1 MPDELPA
8 NSADYEAFLRLFTRD
23 QLRVLAYIRALIHDH
38 AVAADVFQETS
49 LELWRSFA
57 TFRRDE
63 DFARWAL
70 GIARHQVLKYWRT
83 RDRDRHVFS
92 ETLLAELSTA
102 AIDIAHDMEPRQAA
116 LDQCVGQLSDRQREL
131 IRLFYGENQSAAAI
145 AEAWDRSV
153 HAVYKSLKVMRR
165 ALLQCVESKLRGE
178 ANS

>member
-1 MPDELPA
+1 MPDKSPA
-8 NSADYEAFLRLFTRD
+8 NSAEYEAFLRLFTRD

-38 AVAADVFQETS
+38 AVANDVFQETS

-63 DFARWAL
+63 EFARWAL

-92 ETLLAELSTA
+92 ETLLAELSTV
-102 AIDIAHDMEPRQAA
+102 AIDRVGEMEPRQQA

-145 AEAWDRSV
+145 AQAWDRSV

-165 ALLQCVESKLRGE
+165 ALLQCVESKLSGE
-178 ANS
+178 TG